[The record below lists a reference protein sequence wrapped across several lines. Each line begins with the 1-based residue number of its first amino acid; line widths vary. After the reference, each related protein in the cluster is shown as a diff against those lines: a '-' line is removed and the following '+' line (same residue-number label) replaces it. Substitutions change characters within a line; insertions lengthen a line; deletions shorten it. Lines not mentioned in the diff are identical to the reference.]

1 VGRPHPHC
9 WTGDGYVHN
18 CHKPSGRTCLDCD
31 QPAGTPWGPMW
42 CPECDVKRLDRISKS
57 LKNLFG
63 GSDAAE

>member
-1 VGRPHPHC
+1 
-9 WTGDGYVHN
+9 
-18 CHKPSGRTCLDCD
+18 
-31 QPAGTPWGPMW
+31 MW